1 MAIKY
6 LDAKRIQGS
15 SVGTDTSNGGL
26 TFLQSATPA
35 SFDTTVGIVDVKFSA
50 DGTKAYL
57 SDGGQDSS
65 SPALYTI
72 YQYPL
77 TTAWDLS
84 TMGSATLSTSVGQYW
99 DYNPT
104 GIFPKSDGTK
114 FFMAGNQ
121 NDSIA
126 QWDDSGTAWTFGGA
140 SSHDGNTGGNSLD
153 SYDTEVQDLFFGN
166 SGQYMYIIG
175 TSSDKVHRFDLAS
188 AWTLP
193 ANGTALD
200 ALTHTEYSVVTNNA
214 NPTSLWFTD
223 DGKTM
228 LVGSGSNVGQYALTT
243 AWQISSGV
251 TYIKTYD
258 VSAKETSVQG
268 VTLGDSE
275 TKLFIC
281 GTSSNQIH
289 KYNFVGDKA
298 TFLKNSAS
306 FDGTGDNAQ
315 VTTPL
320 VTGTGN
326 FTISGWI
333 YPTANDAYNHFI
345 STYDS
350 GTTDWALLTAS
361 GVVKWYTE
369 GVATDSSGVTL
380 AINTWHHIA
389 IKRTGTT
396 ISFVIDGTVSGNTF
410 TRNSD
415 YNSGGSGTFSIGA
428 VVGASGSQNFKGY
441 MADVAV
447 WDTAI
452 TDAKLQAIY
461 NDKTLANATDSGDLV
476 AYYPLSSDYTD
487 QENTGTDYDLTTA
500 GNTAISNTVT
510 SPIVN
515 LQENTI
521 FEETDTKRYYFLQ
534 SGAWKDAFT
543 LAASRACFGG
553 GESSSSDV
561 NTIDYVTIGTTG
573 NAADFGDLTQARE
586 GVSACSNRSRGV
598 FSCGNTGSDVNTMD
612 YITIGTLG
620 DATDFGDATLAARY
634 RAGCSNQSRGLIAGG
649 YTTSGATKHN
659 VIEYITMDTTGAGT
673 DFGDLIGN
681 HSDHGACDDGSR
693 AVIGGGQD

>member
-1 MAIKY
+1 
-6 LDAKRIQGS
+6 IQGS
-15 SVGTDTSNGGL
+15 SVGTVTSNGGL

-84 TMGSATLSTSVGQYW
+84 TMGSATLSTALGTNY

-114 FFMAGNQ
+114 FFIAGNQ

-251 TYIKTYD
+251 TYVKTYD

-298 TFLKNSAS
+298 T
-306 FDGTGDNAQ
+306 
-315 VTTPL
+315 L
-320 VTGTGN
+320 VT
-326 FTISGWI
+326 
-333 YPTANDAYNHFI
+333 
-345 STYDS
+345 
-350 GTTDWALLTAS
+350 
-361 GVVKWYTE
+361 
-369 GVATDSSGVTL
+369 
-380 AINTWHHIA
+380 
-389 IKRTGTT
+389 
-396 ISFVIDGTVSGNTF
+396 SFS
-410 TRNSD
+410 
-415 YNSGGSGTFSIGA
+415 
-428 VVGASGSQNFKGY
+428 
-441 MADVAV
+441 
-447 WDTAI
+447 
-452 TDAKLQAIY
+452 
-461 NDKTLANATDSGDLV
+461 
-476 AYYPLSSDYTD
+476 
-487 QENTGTDYDLTTA
+487 
-500 GNTAISNTVT
+500 
-510 SPIVN
+510 
-515 LQENTI
+515 
-521 FEETDTKRYYFLQ
+521 
-534 SGAWKDAFT
+534 
-543 LAASRACFGG
+543 
-553 GESSSSDV
+553 
-561 NTIDYVTIGTTG
+561 
-573 NAADFGDLTQARE
+573 
-586 GVSACSNRSRGV
+586 
-598 FSCGNTGSDVNTMD
+598 
-612 YITIGTLG
+612 
-620 DATDFGDATLAARY
+620 
-634 RAGCSNQSRGLIAGG
+634 
-649 YTTSGATKHN
+649 
-659 VIEYITMDTTGAGT
+659 
-673 DFGDLIGN
+673 
-681 HSDHGACDDGSR
+681 
-693 AVIGGGQD
+693 